1 MANLEIIVI
10 PAEEY
15 AQAAKKWRKDLLHMP
30 VLAMGD
36 ALKFLTALP
45 GVRTNQFLG
54 GINTNAQFYPYAANK
69 RGEAATEIK
78 FEELE
83 VYFGTMNEDFI
94 PNDYVQTLLGEG
106 SIVLGDGMKNSDI
119 AKLVIASI
127 LKQAGENLVLALF
140 NASRNASGNTTADLF
155 NGFATLIASAKT
167 AGKISAEKGNY
178 KALSA
183 EPTAA
188 TIVDVIK
195 DIEFNLDPRL
205 RRQER
210 FLYCDPH
217 ILDLYNEGYL
227 FTHPSVVYND
237 KYEQVYVE
245 GSNRRMTFAPMD
257 GLAGTNL
264 MIVAPKINMVVGF
277 DNISDLEKLEVLR
290 TDVDTLTL
298 AAKMFFGVGFRT
310 YDKRFLKV
318 IEVVESPAPDPEPG
332 PEPTPEKVATPSFS
346 PVAGSYDSAQSV
358 TIASET
364 DGAAIHYTTD
374 GSTPTA
380 ESSTYSEAIAVAETT
395 TIKAIAVK
403 DGMTDSDVA
412 SATFTIS

>member
-1 MANLEIIVI
+1 MANLDITVI

-15 AQAAKKWRKDLLHMP
+15 AQAAKKWRKELLQMP

-45 GVRTNQFLG
+45 GVRTNQYLG

-69 RGEAATEIK
+69 RGEAATAIT

-83 VYFGTMNEDFI
+83 VFFGTMNEDFI

-106 SIVLGDGMKNSDI
+106 AIVLGDGMKNSDI

-140 NASRNASGNTTADLF
+140 NATRNSSGNTTADLF
-155 NGFATLIASAKT
+155 NGFATKIAAAKT

-264 MIVAPKINMVVGF
+264 MIVAPKINMVVGY

-318 IEVVESPAPDPEPG
+318 IEVVESPAPEPEP
-332 PEPTPEKVATPSFS
+332 EPEKVATPSFS
-346 PVAGSYDSAQSV
+346 PVAGSYDEAQSV
-358 TIASET
+358 VIACET
-364 DGAAIHYTTD
+364 AGASIYYTTD
-374 GSTPTA
+374 GTTPTA
-380 ESSTYSEAIAVAETT
+380 ESTAYSEAIAVSATT
-395 TIKAIAVK
+395 TVKAIAVK
-403 DGMTDSDVA
+403 DGMTNSDVA
-412 SATFTIS
+412 SATYTIS